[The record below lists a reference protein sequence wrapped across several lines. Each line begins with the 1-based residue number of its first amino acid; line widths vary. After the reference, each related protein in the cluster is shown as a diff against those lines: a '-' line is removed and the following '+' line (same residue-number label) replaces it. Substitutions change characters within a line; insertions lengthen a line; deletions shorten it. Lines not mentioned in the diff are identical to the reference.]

1 MPDPSTLLLF
11 VGASLALLAVPGP
24 AVIYVVTRS
33 LAQGHT
39 AGIVSVLGVE
49 TGTFAYA
56 LAAAAGLT
64 GLIAASQTGFT
75 VVRYAGAVYLV
86 YLGVRKLLERDNDNT
101 AAPPHARSRLYLR
114 GLTVQ
119 LLNPK
124 IAIFFLAFLPQ
135 FVDASRGPVELQI
148 LVLGTLF
155 TLLAVL
161 SDGAYVLLAGAVGG
175 WLRGGRSAR
184 RGLAKLS
191 GAVYI
196 GLGLTAALSGSSQAR
211 TAAS

>member
-1 MPDPSTLLLF
+1 MPEGSTLLLF

-33 LAQGHT
+33 LAQGRT

-64 GLIAASQTGFT
+64 GLIAASETGFT
-75 VVRYAGAVYLV
+75 IVKYAGAAYLV
-86 YLGVRKLLERDNDNT
+86 YLGVRKLLERDEPQD
-101 AAPPHARSRLYLR
+101 APSSAPSRLYLR
-114 GLTVQ
+114 GVLVQ

-135 FVDASRGPVELQI
+135 FVDDSRGPIAMQI
-148 LVLGTLF
+148 LVLGTIF

-161 SDGAYVLLAGAVGG
+161 SDGAYVLLAATVGR
-175 WLRGGRSAR
+175 WLRTGRRAR
-184 RGLAKLS
+184 SRLARLS
-191 GAVYI
+191 GGVYI
-196 GLGLTAALSGSSQAR
+196 GLGVTAALSGSSNAR
-211 TAAS
+211 ST